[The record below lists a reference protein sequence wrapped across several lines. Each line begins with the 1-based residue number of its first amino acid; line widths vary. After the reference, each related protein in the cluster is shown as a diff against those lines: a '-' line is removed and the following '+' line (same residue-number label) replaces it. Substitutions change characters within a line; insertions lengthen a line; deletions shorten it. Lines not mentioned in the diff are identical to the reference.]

1 MNSCKHLI
9 KTFTA
14 AASFG
19 LLVGAAQAAPTI
31 NPDRAQLGRLCSS
44 CGFVTEVHAETR
56 QGKASGV
63 GAVGGAVVGGLLGN
77 RLGGGSGR
85 ALFTLGG
92 AAAGGVAGNSIEKNS
107 NKHTVWV
114 VHLVYKDGSRH
125 TRELG
130 YDPQL
135 RGGDAV
141 RMQDGRLTRE

>member
-1 MNSCKHLI
+1 MNTQSL
-9 KTFTA
+9 KTLAA

-19 LLVGAAQAAPTI
+19 LLIGAAHAAPTI

-44 CGFVTEVHAETR
+44 CGFISEVHTESR

-63 GAVGGAVVGGLLGN
+63 GVVGGAVVGGLLGN
-77 RLGGGSGR
+77 RVGGGSGR
-85 ALFTLGG
+85 ALMTLGG
-92 AAAGGVAGNSIEKNS
+92 AAAGGYAGNQIEKNS

-114 VHLVYKDGSRH
+114 VHMVYRDGSRH

-135 RGGDAV
+135 RGGDVV
-141 RMQDGRLTRE
+141 RMQDGRLNRQ